1 MRLCTHHQLWLWSS
15 FLLILFG
22 LSGSVSAAEGQGW
35 ERYSHESTL
44 EVLTIDSEGEEHWST
59 FWLVVLDGQCYL
71 RLGTRGAE
79 RIERH
84 TKQPHVS
91 IKIAGQRSD
100 QVLVIRAPEMAEAV
114 AAAMAEKYWSDLYVR
129 YFPHPMTVRLEMGE

>member
-1 MRLCTHHQLWLWSS
+1 MRLFTHHQLWLWS
-15 FLLILFG
+15 ILMILVG
-22 LSGSVSAAEGQGW
+22 LSSGISAAEGQGW
-35 ERYSHESTL
+35 ERYSNESTL

-84 TKQPHVS
+84 AKQPHVS

-114 AAAMAEKYWSDLYVR
+114 ATAMAEKYWSDLYVR